1 MFEVK
6 SMRAEPGA
14 LAEIEMGDSEVRA
27 AQAAARGDRY
37 RLLLVTSVLDA
48 ADRRIHVLPN
58 PFSAKGQ
65 GRFRVT
71 GRGLRYQFA
80 PR

>member
-1 MFEVK
+1 MFESEK
-6 SMRAEPGA
+6 SQKR
-14 LAEIEMGDSEVRA
+14 EVRE
-27 AQAAARGDRY
+27 AQRASRGDRY

-48 ADRRIHVLPN
+48 SEWRRHMLPN

-65 GRFRVT
+65 GRFRVA
-71 GRGLRYQFA
+71 GRGLRYQFS